1 MTPADFRTY
10 FPEFSDTTKYPGSQ
24 IEFWMTVASALVDPD
39 RWGVLTDQGV
49 SLVTAH
55 HLVVA
60 NQDQAVAAAGG
71 TPGEVKG
78 ATASKSVDKV
88 SVGYDTKSVTIDGA
102 GFWNM
107 SKYGI
112 RYLTLAKMFGA
123 GGLQL

>member
-1 MTPADFRTY
+1 MTPSDFRTY
-10 FPEFSDTTKYPGSQ
+10 FPEFSDTTKYPDSQ
-24 IEFWMTVASALVDPD
+24 IDFWMTVAGSLVDPD

-55 HLVVA
+55 HLAVA
-60 NQDQAVAAAGG
+60 SQDQAVASAGG

-112 RYLTLAKMFGA
+112 RYLTLARMFGA

>member
-1 MTPADFRTY
+1 MTPTDFRSY
-10 FPEFSDTTKYPGSQ
+10 FPEFSDTAKYPDSQ
-24 IEFWMTVASALVDPD
+24 VEFWMVVAVSLVDPD
-39 RWGVLTDQGV
+39 RWGVLADQGV
-49 SLVTAH
+49 CLVTAH

-60 NQDQAVAAAGG
+60 NQDQTVSAAGG
-71 TPGEVKG
+71 IPGEVKG

-88 SVGYDTKSVTIDGA
+88 SVGYDTKSVTIDGV

-112 RYLTLAKMFGA
+112 RYLTLARMFGA